1 MGKNFS
7 IDARLIL
14 QLGRDSIKNH
24 TTALTELVKNAYDAD
39 ATKVDVEIRQNY
51 IRVADNGFGMTEN
64 EINKNWL
71 VIGYSEKR
79 NSKKSEKG
87 RRKTGE
93 KGIGR
98 IATDRLGKIVELKTK
113 SLLDDIQGLRIDWEQ
128 FDVDKKSLDSIEIG
142 EIENPTVNLPKREDG
157 KFSGTEIIITDLRE
171 KWTPQNIQDLYDELS
186 YFIAPAGLE
195 DKKFEIELYNDFDSK
210 YSKKVSS
217 AMDKLSEID
226 LTAVYEGGDEILY
239 TLTNKYTKGETLRI
253 IKINELFQELG
264 IENDEEKSK
273 LKSGPFTLKLSLYVQ
288 KTSLLSGTDFKLGD
302 LRDFLNNNSGVK
314 IFRDNIVV
322 KPYGFAKSVFGYDWL
337 NLAERKARDP
347 AGVGRD
353 TYKISPN
360 QLVGSIF
367 ISRDVN
373 PKLKDSSAR
382 EGLVE
387 NDSFFDMKNVV
398 SGAVIL
404 IESYRVKLL
413 KSIDKKPEKKGKTNY
428 DSIKLI
434 TTELNEVKKDLEKIQ
449 THIGSIEDFKG
460 SPVSHTINKITHAIE
475 QTETTFENLMDEKRV
490 LNALATLGISSAVF
504 GHETEDAISNFKI
517 SSKNAKDYLDI
528 DNKIVAT
535 ELAKSYEL
543 AKLVSGWGAFAL
555 ARVEREKRSKRRRMI
570 SKVVGETIK
579 QIKPALESKSI
590 ELIEEYEEFYA
601 VSYSMDIESI
611 ILNLITN
618 AFTFCVNQTKK
629 RKIKVV
635 LSKKVFETRS
645 GYNIIVSDT
654 GNGVPDEY
662 IHRIFSPLF
671 STKLD
676 GERKHNGT
684 GLGLTIVKSIVDEMN
699 GFINVGR
706 DKELYGAKFEIWLPI
721 EII

>member
-1 MGKNFS
+1 MGKNFT

-39 ATKVDVEIRQNY
+39 ATKVDVEIRENY

-79 NSKKSEKG
+79 SSKKSEKG

-98 IATDRLGKIVELKTK
+98 IATDRLGKIVQLKTK
-113 SLLDDIQGLRIDWEQ
+113 SLDDKIQGLTIDWDQ
-128 FDVDKKSLDSIEIG
+128 FDVDKTSLDSIEIQD
-142 EIENPTVNLPKREDG
+142 ILNPTVNLPRREDG
-157 KFSGTEIIITDLRE
+157 KISGTEIIITDLRE
-171 KWTPQNIQDLYDELS
+171 KWTSQNIQDLYDELS
-186 YFIAPAGLE
+186 YFISPSGSD

-239 TLTNKYTKGETLRI
+239 TLTNKYVKGETFKI
-253 IKINELFQELG
+253 IKINELFQQLG
-264 IENDEEKSK
+264 VINIAVDK
-273 LKSGPFTLKLSLYVQ
+273 LKSGPFTLKMSLFVQ
-288 KTSLLSGTDFKLGD
+288 KTSLLSGTDFKLTD
-302 LRDFLNNNSGVK
+302 LRDFLNNNSGLK

-322 KPYGFAKSVFGYDWL
+322 KPYGFAKSVLGYDWL

-360 QLVGSIF
+360 QLVGSVF
-367 ISRDVN
+367 ISRDAN
-373 PKLKDSSAR
+373 PNLKDSSAR

-387 NDSFFDMKNVV
+387 NDSFFAMKNVIE
-398 SGAVIL
+398 GAVIL
-404 IESYRVKLL
+404 MESYRVKLL
-413 KSIDKKPEKKGKTNY
+413 KSIDKKTEKKGKTNY

-449 THIGSIEDFKG
+449 AHVGLIEDFKG
-460 SPVSHTINKITHAIE
+460 SPLSHTINKINHAIE

-517 SSKNAKDYLDI
+517 SSKNAKDYLGI
-528 DNKIVAT
+528 DNDIVAT

-555 ARVEREKRSKRRRMI
+555 ARVEREKRSKRKRMI
-570 SKVVGETIK
+570 SKVVTETIK
-579 QIKPALESKSI
+579 QIKPALDSKSI
-590 ELIEEYEEFYA
+590 ELIQEYEDFYA

-611 ILNLITN
+611 VLNLLTN

-635 LSKKVFETRS
+635 LSKKVIDTRA

-662 IHRIFSPLF
+662 MHRIFSPLF

-699 GFINVGR
+699 GFIQVGR
-706 DKELYGAKFEIWLPI
+706 DRELYGAKFEIWLPI